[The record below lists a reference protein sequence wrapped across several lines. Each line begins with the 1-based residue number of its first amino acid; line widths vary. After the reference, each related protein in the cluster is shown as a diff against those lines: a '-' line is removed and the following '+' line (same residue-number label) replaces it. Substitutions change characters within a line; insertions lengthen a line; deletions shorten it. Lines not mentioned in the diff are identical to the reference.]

1 MSGLVWALWTFHYE
15 EHLPDDCSKYECWY
29 EPVAARAVT
38 GACRTG
44 AGACPAV
51 TERLGHIYTPSATVS
66 AVLFWHCELVLN
78 LRPAARCSR
87 MPNQSVQQNDA
98 CEFRF
103 DGSGKACKYED
114 LCDNNQDGWNPTAE
128 PARGTSRPS
137 ECGRNHSTPDPQF
150 LGNDSFTGWV
160 TTVNHEIDIE
170 IPANCVNTSNVCDS
184 EVPGAPGA
192 RSCNGDFSTA
202 NLNNYIYT
210 QNSGSGPAYANMC
223 VKAEQKGSLCSWSV
237 MGNTTTIRSIGTRA
251 TELTNP
257 GEWTSTL
264 MGFTWAAITPT
275 YRPEVLDCG

>member
-1 MSGLVWALWTFHYE
+1 
-15 EHLPDDCSKYECWY
+15 
-29 EPVAARAVT
+29 
-38 GACRTG
+38 
-44 AGACPAV
+44 
-51 TERLGHIYTPSATVS
+51 
-66 AVLFWHCELVLN
+66 
-78 LRPAARCSR
+78 

-128 PARGTSRPS
+128 PAPGTSRPS